1 MTAAARIVCI
11 EDEPDLRE
19 DLVLEL
25 TEAGY
30 DALGFA
36 DGTSGLAAVE
46 DLAPQ
51 LVICDIQLPRCS
63 GLDLLRQLTAS
74 GAAERG
80 PAFIL
85 LSAYSDP
92 ATRQQAAELGVT
104 HFLVKP
110 VDYADLLV
118 LVGQLLEGKDEAQ

>member
-1 MTAAARIVCI
+1 MTTPARIVCI

-25 TEAGY
+25 SEAGY

-36 DGTSGLAAVE
+36 DGTSGLTAVRE
-46 DLAPQ
+46 LKPA

-63 GLDLLRQLTAS
+63 GLDLLRQLTETETRD
-74 GAAERG
+74 GG
-80 PAFIL
+80 PSFIL
-85 LSAYSDP
+85 LSAYSDA
-92 ATRQQAAELGVT
+92 ATRQQAAELGVSQ
-104 HFLVKP
+104 FLVKP

-118 LVGQLLEGKDEAQ
+118 LVEAMLDGKETEG